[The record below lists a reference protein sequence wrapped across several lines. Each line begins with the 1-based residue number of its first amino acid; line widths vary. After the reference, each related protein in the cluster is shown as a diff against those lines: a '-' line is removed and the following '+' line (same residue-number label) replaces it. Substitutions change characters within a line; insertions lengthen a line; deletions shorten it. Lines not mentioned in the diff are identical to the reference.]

1 MSRKKYK
8 PKTGRSGKKQSPAH
22 CSQQR
27 VMEHTYVYTMH
38 SMFYFWKSKWGISD
52 KPEQRRGSVDAD
64 VVGDVFFIIP
74 PQRIPFGWRAEQFV
88 HRLYAMQHAP
98 MSKGTGRT
106 EWFLNLN
113 PIVGMAVI
121 WGSISFDVPL
131 PTWAYALSI
140 FCPIVWLDGLFWLLF
155 FRAFWIFVTCLSLF
169 ILYQI
174 LIQQYGF

>member
-8 PKTGRSGKKQSPAH
+8 PKPIQGDKRQSPAH
-22 CSQQR
+22 DSQKR

-64 VVGDVFFIIP
+64 VIGDVFFIIP

-98 MSKGTGRT
+98 MKKGTGRT

-113 PIVGMAVI
+113 PIVGAVVI
-121 WGSISFDVPL
+121 WVSISCDISL
-131 PTWAYALSI
+131 PTWAYALSV
-140 FCPIVWLDGLFWLLF
+140 FCPIIWLDGLFWLMF
-155 FRAFWIFVTCLSLF
+155 FRAFWISVTGLIFF
-169 ILYQI
+169 IAYQI
-174 LIQQYGF
+174 LVQQYGF